1 MTELKLT
8 IELVPQSS
16 WMNNVRAVL
25 TAAQWNAVRTRV
37 CDAAYNVCQIC
48 GGVGPK
54 HPVECHEIWD
64 YNDKT
69 LVQKLTGM
77 LSLCPACHRVKHI
90 GFAQVQG
97 KGEQACRHL
106 MKINGFS
113 KKEAEKYIA
122 NAFVIWKNRSQQQW
136 TLDLSLLKEYG
147 IDPNKLKE
155 RK

>member
-1 MTELKLT
+1 
-8 IELVPQSS
+8 
-16 WMNNVRAVL
+16 
-25 TAAQWNAVRTRV
+25 
-37 CDAAYNVCQIC
+37 
-48 GGVGPK
+48 
-54 HPVECHEIWD
+54 
-64 YNDKT
+64 
-69 LVQKLTGM
+69 
-77 LSLCPACHRVKHI
+77 
-90 GFAQVQG
+90 
-97 KGEQACRHL
+97 

>member
-1 MTELKLT
+1 
-8 IELVPQSS
+8 
-16 WMNNVRAVL
+16 MNNVRAVL

-77 LSLCPACHRVKHI
+77 LSLCPVCHRVKHI

-106 MKINGFS
+106 MKINKLTKKKAEEYIAQSFEIWAERS
-113 KKEAEKYIA
+113 KK
-122 NAFVIWKNRSQQQW
+122 QW
-136 TLDLSLLKEYG
+136 TLDISILSDYSIDVSKIKQRTNKE
-147 IDPNKLKE
+147 
-155 RK
+155 